1 MACPRIPE
9 PKMQTTGVF
18 QADLDK
24 YYRIELGD
32 PRPPLRR
39 KLKLWTTHLGLHCV
53 AIYRL
58 AVFCREQLRRRNFLV
73 LPLAFVSEAMCCTS
87 RFIHHVDVFAASIGP
102 GFYIG
107 HVGTIYMG
115 RTSIGSNFSV
125 SHNVTIGVGV
135 SEGAHGLPVIG
146 DDVWVGTGSILY
158 GNIAV
163 GDGVTVNCGSILSRS
178 VSDRCLVGGNPAR
191 VILKNYD
198 NSELFRHHPA
208 LPARKP
214 EGPESTS
221 PAETIASPAEA
232 APVVKAFPM
241 ERPAPEERALPEEM
255 GIPEESGAR
264 LQAVTSKALSIA
276 AQASTAAADLGQMDI
291 LRQ

>member
-1 MACPRIPE
+1 M
-9 PKMQTTGVF
+9 KMTGAF

-32 PRPPLRR
+32 PNPPLRR
-39 KLKLWTTHLGLHCV
+39 RLKLWTTHLGLHCV

-58 AVFCREQLRRRNFLV
+58 AGFCREQLRRRNLFA
-73 LPLAFVSEAMCCTS
+73 LPLAFLCEAMCYTS

-107 HVGTIYMG
+107 HVGTIYVG

-125 SHNVTIGVGV
+125 SHNVTVGVGV
-135 SEGAHGLPVIG
+135 SEGAYGLPVIG

-163 GDGVTVNCGSILSRS
+163 GGGVTVNCGSVLSRS
-178 VSDRCLVGGNPAR
+178 VSGRCLVGGNPAR

-198 NSELFRHHPA
+198 NTGLFRHHPA
-208 LPARKP
+208 PPSRVPGAM
-214 EGPESTS
+214 ESAF
-221 PAETIASPAEA
+221 PAETHALPDEA
-232 APVVKAFPM
+232 AQVEKAVPT
-241 ERPAPEERALPEEM
+241 ERPVPEERSLPEEV
-255 GIPEESGAR
+255 GIPEGSHAR
-264 LQAVTSKALSIA
+264 LQPVASNALSIA
-276 AQASTAAADLGQMDI
+276 TQASTAASDLGQMDI